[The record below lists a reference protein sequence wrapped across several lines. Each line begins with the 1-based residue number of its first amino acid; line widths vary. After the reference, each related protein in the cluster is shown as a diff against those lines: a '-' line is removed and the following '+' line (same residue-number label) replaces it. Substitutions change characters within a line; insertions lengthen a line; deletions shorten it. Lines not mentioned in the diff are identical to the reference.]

1 MVMEGDSGS
10 DGGGFIYQ
18 HHLLDGHFFTL
29 ICCKICNF
37 FLKKTEKNEKEAVC
51 CQAICTAGK
60 SQTVDRLLL
69 IKIKIKILK
78 HFTLY

>member
-1 MVMEGDSGS
+1 MVLEGDSGS

-37 FLKKTEKNEKEAVC
+37 FKKKKINEKEAVC